1 MPRRQMLKDY
11 EGLGVFFVKG
21 NANAGKCKLVLVSGV
36 NKPILHFLLFC
47 GDNLTKENKKQ
58 ENLFM
63 HLSVL
68 WRA

>member
-1 MPRRQMLKDY
+1 MLRRQMLKDY
-11 EGLGVFFVKG
+11 EGLGVFVVKG

-36 NKPILHFLLFC
+36 NKPILLFC

-63 HLSVL
+63 QLSVL